1 MSILDYLFASNRDE
15 KPIVPV
21 TGMSHQEQQPEP
33 MTVRTLVI
41 VYEPSM
47 DLKSGTKLSHYMHW
61 NNVEELAKGYISD
74 VLEVSGGLVR
84 HQVIQ
89 RIDVDEFPSKV
100 DGFHYDPISYYNV
113 VQGMMRPHMPQEANY
128 YEIIQR
134 FHILERVAANEID
147 EVWIFNFP
155 HAGFYESI
163 MAGPGTFWCNAPPLR
178 NTDSAGRR
186 FVIMGFSYERG
197 VGEMLENLG
206 HRVESIMQKTFEK
219 LNAGDNLWERFCRY
233 DKVSPGNA
241 ALGNVHFAPNSVRD
255 YDWGNPARVVS
266 ECDDWLYNF
275 PNFKGVKRTVT
286 ARDWGNGEIR
296 AHHKWWL
303 KHLPKTTG
311 QINGISNNWWQY
323 VMDPNKVAAK

>member
-1 MSILDYLFASNRDE
+1 MSILDSLFYSGREE
-15 KPIVPV
+15 KPIIPV
-21 TGMSHQEQQPEP
+21 TGTDPNGEYPQP
-33 MTVRTLVI
+33 MAIRTLVI
-41 VYEPSM
+41 VYEPTM
-47 DLKSGTKLSHYMHW
+47 DATKGIKLSRYMHW
-61 NNVEELAKGYISD
+61 NNVEDLAKGYMSD

-84 HQVIQ
+84 HQLVQ

-100 DGFHYDPISYYNV
+100 DGFHYDPIDYYNV
-113 VQGMMRPHMPQEANY
+113 VHGMLRPHMPQEADY
-128 YEIIQR
+128 YEIIRR

-163 MAGPGTFWCNAPPLR
+163 MAGPGAFWCNAPPLR
-178 NTDSAGRR
+178 NTESSGRR

-219 LNAGDNLWERFCRY
+219 LRGGENLWERFCRY

-275 PNFKGVKRTVT
+275 PNFKGLKRTVST
-286 ARDWGNGEIR
+286 KDWGNGDIR
-296 AHHKWWL
+296 QHHKWWL
-303 KHLPKTTG
+303 NHLPKTIG
-311 QINGISNNWWQY
+311 QMNSISNNWWQY
-323 VMDPNKVAAK
+323 VMDPNNVSI